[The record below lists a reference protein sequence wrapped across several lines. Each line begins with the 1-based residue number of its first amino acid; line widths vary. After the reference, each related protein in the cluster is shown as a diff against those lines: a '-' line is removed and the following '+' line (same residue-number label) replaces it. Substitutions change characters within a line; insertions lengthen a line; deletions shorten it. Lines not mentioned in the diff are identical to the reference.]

1 LNDIGVKLMPD
12 SENYRDLV
20 QKDLEKLRQ
29 QEQQRQSKRQQEMER
44 DRLLAIQEEEYKRQQ
59 KKQREL
65 EREKARLRREIEYK
79 QARKEEQERL
89 KQEAIN
95 QEERRKQQTQYERQ
109 KIRQEEGQK
118 KSPPRYYSPS
128 TSPYTHSTIE
138 EQLQEL
144 DNLIGLNY
152 LKNEVRQYINFLKIQ
167 KLREKQGLSPVPI
180 TLHSVFC
187 GSPGTGKTTVARLM
201 GQIYQHLGILRKGHL
216 IETDRS
222 GMVAGYVG
230 QTAQRVD
237 ELVESALDGVLF
249 IDEAYTLK
257 PVGYGN
263 DFGQEAI
270 DMLLKRM
277 EDYRDRLVVIVA
289 GYGDEM
295 TRFIE
300 SNPGLKSRFSRY
312 FHFEDYTPQELVLIF
327 ESFCN
332 KHHYTLTEAASETL
346 IIKFKELYDYRDKSF
361 GNGRLV
367 RNMFEKTI
375 EKQANRLVNIPN
387 VNAYNMQQILPEDV
401 L

>member
-1 LNDIGVKLMPD
+1 MSDFP
-12 SENYRDLV
+12 NYKDRI
-20 QKDLEKLRQ
+20 KEDLEKLKE
-29 QEQQRQSKRQQEMER
+29 QELEKQSKRQQEMER
-44 DRLLAIQEEEYKRQQ
+44 DRRLVRQEEEYQLLQ

-65 EREKARLRREIEYK
+65 EREKAKLRAEIRRRQELK
-79 QARKEEQERL
+79 AEQERIQ
-89 KQEAIN
+89 QEILN
-95 QEERRKQQTQYERQ
+95 REERRKQQIQWDREKLRQ
-109 KIRQEEGQK
+109 QESQNK
-118 KSPPRYYSPS
+118 TSSPSYSPRYSPPS
-128 TSPYTHSTIE
+128 TATVE
-138 EQLQEL
+138 GKLKEL
-144 DNLIGLNY
+144 DKLIGLNH
-152 LKNEVRQYINFLKIQ
+152 LKDEVRQYINFLKVQ
-167 KLREKQGLSPVPI
+167 KLREKQGLQPVPI

-201 GQIYQHLGILRKGHL
+201 GQIYQQLGILKKGHL

-237 ELVESALDGVLF
+237 ELVHSALDGVLF

-257 PVGYGN
+257 PVDPGN

-295 TRFIE
+295 TRFVN

-312 FHFEDYTPQELVLIF
+312 FYFEDYTPQELLAIF
-327 ESFCN
+327 EIFCDQ
-332 KHHYTLTEAASETL
+332 HRYSLTEAAKEVLLTR
-346 IIKFKELYDYRDKSF
+346 FKELYDHRDKSF

-375 EKQANRLVNIPN
+375 EKQANRLVTIAN
-387 VNAYNMQQILPEDV
+387 VTPYTMQQILPEDIALLV
-401 L
+401 NS

>member
-1 LNDIGVKLMPD
+1 MSDFPNYSDRVK
-12 SENYRDLV
+12 E
-20 QKDLEKLRQ
+20 DLEKIRQ
-29 QEQQRQSKRQQEMER
+29 NEEQKKSKLQQEMEK
-44 DRLLAIQEEEYKRQQ
+44 DRRLVQKEEEYKLLL

-65 EREKARLRREIEYK
+65 EREKAKLRAEIK
-79 QARKEEQERL
+79 RRQTIKAEQEIL
-89 KQEAIN
+89 KQQELDR
-95 QEERRKQQTQYERQ
+95 EERRRKQIQFDKE
-109 KIRQEEGQK
+109 KIRQQESY
-118 KSPPRYYSPS
+118 KSSASPS
-128 TSPYTHSTIE
+128 YISRNSPSSNSNVE

-144 DNLIGLNY
+144 DKLIGLKH
-152 LKNEVRQYINFLKIQ
+152 LKDEVRQYINFLKVQ
-167 KLREKQGLSPVPI
+167 KLREKQGLQPVPI

-201 GQIYQHLGILRKGHL
+201 GQIYQQLGILKKGHL

-237 ELVESALDGVLF
+237 ELIQEALDGVLF
-249 IDEAYTLK
+249 IDEAYALK
-257 PVGYGN
+257 PLDPGN

-295 TRFIE
+295 TRFIN

-312 FHFEDYTPQELVLIF
+312 FYFEDYTPQELLEIF
-327 ESFCN
+327 YIFCN
-332 KHHYTLTEAASETL
+332 QHSYTLTEAAKEVLLTR
-346 IIKFKELYDYRDKSF
+346 FKELYDHRDKSF

-367 RNMFEKTI
+367 RNIFEKTI
-375 EKQANRLVNIPN
+375 EKQANRLVTIPDIN
-387 VNAYNMQQILPEDV
+387 SQIIQQILPEDV
-401 L
+401 DKLIINN

>member
-1 LNDIGVKLMPD
+1 MSDFP
-12 SENYRDLV
+12 NYSDRI
-20 QKDLEKLRQ
+20 KEDLEKLKQ
-29 QEQQRQSKRQQEMER
+29 QEQQKKSQRQQEMER
-44 DRLLAIQEEEYKRQQ
+44 DRRLVQQEEEYQLLR

-65 EREKARLRREIEYK
+65 EREKAKLRAEIKRRQEIK
-79 QARKEEQERL
+79 AEQERI
-89 KQEAIN
+89 KQETFN
-95 QEERRKQQTQYERQ
+95 REERRKQQIQSDRQ
-109 KIRQEEGQK
+109 KVRKQELQN
-118 KSPPRYYSPS
+118 KSSSPSYSPS
-128 TSPYTHSTIE
+128 SHATVE
-138 EQLQEL
+138 DQLKEL
-144 DNLIGLNY
+144 DKLIGLNH
-152 LKNEVRQYINFLKIQ
+152 LKDEVRQYINFLKIQ
-167 KLREKQGLSPVPI
+167 KLREKQGLQPIPI

-201 GQIYQHLGILRKGHL
+201 GQIYQQLGILKKGHL

-237 ELVESALDGVLF
+237 ELVHSALDGVLF

-257 PVGYGN
+257 PVDPGN

-295 TRFIE
+295 TRFVN

-312 FHFEDYTPQELVLIF
+312 FYFEDYTPQELLAIF
-327 ESFCN
+327 ENFCN
-332 KHHYTLTEAASETL
+332 QHCYSLSEAAKEVLLTR
-346 IIKFKELYDYRDKSF
+346 FKELYDHRDKSF

-375 EKQANRLVNIPN
+375 EKQANRLVTIPD
-387 VNAYNMQQILPEDV
+387 VTTYTMQQILPEDIALMV
-401 L
+401 NS

>member
-1 LNDIGVKLMPD
+1 MLEDK
-12 SENYRDLV
+12 NYRDLV
-20 QKDLEKLRQ
+20 KKDLEKIRQ
-29 QEQQRQSKRQQEMER
+29 QEQEIQSKRQQEMER
-44 DRLLAIQEEEYKRQQ
+44 DRLLAQQEEDYKRQQ
-59 KKQREL
+59 KIQREL
-65 EREKARLRREIEYK
+65 EREKARLRQEIK
-79 QARKEEQERL
+79 RRKGIQEDKERF
-89 KQEAIN
+89 KQEEKKR
-95 QEERRKQQTQYERQ
+95 EERKQQQIQSER
-109 KIRQEEGQK
+109 KRVRQQELQE

-128 TSPYTHSTIE
+128 SSSHHSTIE

-167 KLREKQGLSPVPI
+167 KLRENQGLSPVPI

-201 GQIYQHLGILRKGHL
+201 GNIYQQLGILKKGHL

-257 PVGYGN
+257 PVDSGN

-289 GYGDEM
+289 GYGNEM
-295 TRFIE
+295 NRFID

-312 FHFEDYTPQELVLIF
+312 FHFEDYTAEELLLIF
-327 ESFCN
+327 QSFC
-332 KHHYTLTEAASETL
+332 KQHSYTFTDAAKEVLLTQ
-346 IIKFKELYDYRDKSF
+346 FKQLYEHRDKSF

-387 VNAYNMQQILPEDV
+387 VSPYAMQQILPEDISLIV
-401 L
+401 DS

>member
-1 LNDIGVKLMPD
+1 MSDFPNYNDPIK
-12 SENYRDLV
+12 E
-20 QKDLEKLRQ
+20 DLEKLRQ
-29 QEQQRQSKRQQEMER
+29 QEQQKRSKRQQEMER
-44 DRLLAIQEEEYKRQQ
+44 DRRLVQQEEEYQLLQ

-65 EREKARLRREIEYK
+65 EREKAKLRAEIK
-79 QARKEEQERL
+79 RRKELKAEQERL
-89 KQEAIN
+89 KQEEFN
-95 QEERRKQQTQYERQ
+95 REERRNKQIQSDREKVRQ
-109 KIRQEEGQK
+109 QELQK
-118 KSPPRYYSPS
+118 KSSPPAYTPSYSPS
-128 TSPYTHSTIE
+128 PKSSIE
-138 EQLQEL
+138 EQLKEL
-144 DNLIGLNY
+144 DSLIGLNH
-152 LKNEVRQYINFLKIQ
+152 LKDEVRQYINFLKVQ
-167 KLREKQGLSPVPI
+167 KLREKQGLQPVPI

-201 GQIYQHLGILRKGHL
+201 GNIYQQLGILKKGHL

-270 DMLLKRM
+270 DTLLKRM

-289 GYGDEM
+289 GYGNEM
-295 TRFIE
+295 NRFIN

-312 FHFEDYTPQELVLIF
+312 FHFEDYTAEELLLIF
-327 ESFCN
+327 QIFCDQ
-332 KHHYTLTEAASETL
+332 HSYILTDAAKEVLLTQ
-346 IIKFKELYDYRDKSF
+346 FKQLYDHRNKNF

-367 RNMFEKTI
+367 RNLFEKNI

-387 VNAYNMQQILPEDV
+387 VSPYAMQQILPEDIY
-401 L
+401 LGK

>member
-1 LNDIGVKLMPD
+1 MSDFP
-12 SENYRDLV
+12 NYSDRI
-20 QKDLEKLRQ
+20 QEDLEKLKQ
-29 QEQQRQSKRQQEMER
+29 QELEKQSKRQQEMER
-44 DRLLAIQEEEYKRQQ
+44 DRRLVQQEEEYLLLQ

-65 EREKARLRREIEYK
+65 EREKAKLRAEIKRRQEIK
-79 QARKEEQERL
+79 AEQERL
-89 KQEAIN
+89 KQETFN
-95 QEERRKQQTQYERQ
+95 REQRRKQQIQWDQQKVRQ
-109 KIRQEEGQK
+109 QESQNK
-118 KSPPRYYSPS
+118 TSSPSYSPS
-128 TSPYTHSTIE
+128 YSSSPHTTVE
-138 EQLQEL
+138 DKLKEL
-144 DNLIGLNY
+144 DKLIGLNH
-152 LKNEVRQYINFLKIQ
+152 LKEEVRQYINFLKVQ
-167 KLREKQGLSPVPI
+167 KLREKQGLQPIPI

-201 GQIYQHLGILRKGHL
+201 GQIYQQLGILKKGHL

-237 ELVESALDGVLF
+237 ELVDSALDGVLF

-257 PVGYGN
+257 PLDPGN

-295 TRFIE
+295 TRFIN

-312 FHFEDYTPQELVLIF
+312 FYFEDYTPEELLAIF
-327 ESFCN
+327 DIFCDQ
-332 KHHYTLTEAASETL
+332 HRYTLTEAAKEVLLTR
-346 IIKFKELYDYRDKSF
+346 FKELYDHRDKSF

-375 EKQANRLVNIPN
+375 EKQANRLVTIPN
-387 VNAYNMQQILPEDV
+387 VTPYTMQQILPEDIALLV
-401 L
+401 NS

>member
-1 LNDIGVKLMPD
+1 MLDDK
-12 SENYRDLV
+12 NYRDIV
-20 QKDLEKLRQ
+20 KKDLEKIRQ
-29 QEQQRQSKRQQEMER
+29 QEQEIQSKRQQEIKR
-44 DRLLAIQEEEYKRQQ
+44 DRVLAKQEEDYKRQQ
-59 KKQREL
+59 KIQREL
-65 EREKARLRREIEYK
+65 EREKARLRQEIK
-79 QARKEEQERL
+79 RRKGIQEDQERF
-89 KQEAIN
+89 KQEEKKR
-95 QEERRKQQTQYERQ
+95 EERKQKQIQSERERV
-109 KIRQEEGQK
+109 RQQEWQE

-128 TSPYTHSTIE
+128 SSSHHSTIE

-167 KLREKQGLSPVPI
+167 KLRENQGLSPVPI

-201 GQIYQHLGILRKGHL
+201 GNIYQQLGILKKGHL

-270 DMLLKRM
+270 DTLLKRM

-289 GYGDEM
+289 GYGNEM
-295 TRFIE
+295 NRFIN

-312 FHFEDYTPQELVLIF
+312 FHFEDYTAEELLLIF
-327 ESFCN
+327 QSFCDQ
-332 KHHYTLTEAASETL
+332 HSYTLTDAAKEVLLTQ
-346 IIKFKELYDYRDKSF
+346 FKQLYDHRDKSF

-387 VNAYNMQQILPEDV
+387 VSSYAMQQILPEDISLIV
-401 L
+401 DS